1 MTEMMSDRTAK
12 LMRFV
17 VCVIL
22 VLLGLHLVGS
32 VLFNPY
38 GTGGG
43 MEATMGIVLIL
54 AGLILPSILFPKSEK
69 HTETPSDEMSN

>member
-1 MTEMMSDRTAK
+1 MTEMKTSRIAK

-17 VCVIL
+17 LSL
-22 VLLGLHLVGS
+22 VLVLFGFRLVGS

-43 MEATMGIVLIL
+43 MEATLGIVLIL
-54 AGLILPSILFPKSEK
+54 SGLIFPFTLFPKSEE
-69 HTETPSDEMSN
+69 HTETPSDENQ

>member
-1 MTEMMSDRTAK
+1 MTEMKTSQTAK

-17 VCVIL
+17 LCLLL
-22 VLLGLHLVGS
+22 VLFGLRLVGS

-43 MEATMGIVLIL
+43 MEVAIGIVLIL
-54 AGLILPSILFPKSEK
+54 TGLILPFMLFPKSGK
-69 HTETPSDEMSN
+69 HTETQSDDMDD

>member
-1 MTEMMSDRTAK
+1 MTEMKTSRIAK

-17 VCVIL
+17 LCL
-22 VLLGLHLVGS
+22 VLVLFGFRLVGS

-43 MEATMGIVLIL
+43 MEATLGVVLIL
-54 AGLILPSILFPKSEK
+54 SGLILPFTLFPKSVK
-69 HTETPSDEMSN
+69 HTETPSDENQ